1 VTKQARSEQTRL
13 QLLRSGAE
21 LFDRNGFAGAT
32 LEDVCRAAGMT
43 KGAFY
48 FHYSG
53 KVELAGAIQAEAR
66 TMLRSLV
73 YKLSTR
79 RAREL
84 QSLIDLSH
92 VVARWLESEPIVRA
106 TFRITRECG
115 HRGRPFLD
123 FYLEWLS
130 AVEMMLRR
138 AERAGELSEGVVIE
152 VVSTLLLTVCIGI
165 EVLWW
170 SGVRDGGIRDSLAAM
185 WQLILPG
192 IVAAGG
198 MNDLHTGGSAMA
210 DPNA

>member
-1 VTKQARSEQTRL
+1 MTKQARSEQTRL

-66 TMLRSLV
+66 AMLRSLV
-73 YKLSTR
+73 YKLSTGT
-79 RAREL
+79 APEL
-84 QSLIDLSH
+84 QALIDLCH
-92 VVARWLESEPIVRA
+92 VVAHWLETNPVVRA

-130 AVEMMLRR
+130 AVETMLRR
-138 AERAGELSEGVVIE
+138 AELAGELADGVVIE
-152 VVSTLLLTVCIGI
+152 VASSLVLTVCIGI

-170 SGVRDGGIRDSLAAM
+170 AGVREGGIRDSLAKM
-185 WQLILPG
+185 WELIMPG
-192 IVAAGG
+192 MVATGR
-198 MNDLHTGGSAMA
+198 NDLHTAGSAMTNL
-210 DPNA
+210 DS

>member
-1 VTKQARSEQTRL
+1 V
-13 QLLRSGAE
+13 E

-53 KVELAGAIQAEAR
+53 KVDLVGAIQAEAR
-66 TMLRSLV
+66 TMLRAHV
-73 YKLSTR
+73 YELS
-79 RAREL
+79 ARKMPEL

-92 VVARWLESEPIVRA
+92 VVARWLESDPVVRA

-123 FYLEWLS
+123 FYLEWLA
-130 AVEMMLRR
+130 AVERMLRR

-152 VVSTLLLTVCIGI
+152 VASTLVLTVCIGI

-170 SGVRDGGIRDSLAAM
+170 SGVREGGMQDSLAKL
-185 WQLILPG
+185 WELVLPG
-192 IVAAGG
+192 IAAGG
-198 MNDLHTGGSAMA
+198 MIDLEPAGSTAA
-210 DPNA
+210 DPDA

>member
-1 VTKQARSEQTRL
+1 MTKQARSEQTRL

-66 TMLRSLV
+66 AMLRSLV
-73 YKLSTR
+73 YQLSTGK
-79 RAREL
+79 AREL

-92 VVARWLESEPIVRA
+92 VVAHWLESAPVVRA

-123 FYLEWLS
+123 FYLEWLA
-130 AVEMMLRR
+130 AVETMLRR
-138 AERAGELSEGVVIE
+138 AERAGELADGVVIE
-152 VVSTLLLTVCIGI
+152 VASSLVLTVCIGI

-170 SGVRDGGIRDSLAAM
+170 AGVREGGIRDSLAKM
-185 WQLILPG
+185 WQLIMPG
-192 IVAAGG
+192 IAATG
-198 MNDLHTGGSAMA
+198 MSDLHTAGSAMA
-210 DPNA
+210 NPET